1 MDILSE
7 AQQILDEH
15 PPVTPT
21 ALAIGINHILVP
33 AQPVWLTTV
42 ADWRLLTL
50 DVTEVTSRT
59 INRRGW
65 RDELW
70 RQFGEVNVRLIPR
83 DATPKIQSVI
93 AAAMEYCALVK
104 HLERLNDANRNGMV
118 ADSGLI
124 KQALSMLEEG
134 RLIKALKGQGQS
146 QPLILSHMSGS
157 IDCQDQGRKLTEH
170 EAQLVLK
177 TQRDYNRY
185 RSSTE
190 RRMPCS
196 LEGVDGFAQ
205 GEQDNA

>member
-7 AQQILDEH
+7 AQQILDEY
-15 PPVTPT
+15 PPVTPP

-42 ADWRLLTL
+42 ADWRLMTL

-118 ADSGLI
+118 ADSELI
-124 KQALSMLEEG
+124 AQALAVLEG
-134 RLIKALKGQGQS
+134 RGDEYAQRFAQGDAIIASGIGEPLPHCRTALAD
-146 QPLILSHMSGS
+146 PLVFWPNS
-157 IDCQDQGRKLTEH
+157 
-170 EAQLVLK
+170 
-177 TQRDYNRY
+177 
-185 RSSTE
+185 

-196 LEGVDGFAQ
+196 LEGDDGFAPKD
-205 GEQDNA
+205 QDNA